1 MKDKMS
7 KFIKRLPYEVSKIF
21 SIMMIVFCSIA
32 FINGVETISLNR
44 IAQLF
49 AIAILG
55 GVLII
60 VSFSDIFFKKISY
73 ISRICTFIVPFFL
86 ISLIFALSFSW
97 ISIENITNL
106 IIFTLIFL
114 FCFLSSIIIY
124 FISVKIKGK
133 EYTEK
138 LIQYENRNK
147 DNK

>member
-138 LIQYENRNK
+138 LIQYQNRNK